1 MCASGANRAAGPM
14 PDDTARP
21 QTESG
26 PGARRESSKQ
36 NPCRATYNPRMAYP
50 PKAPALTTVRG
61 WRARA
66 WAWVL
71 FLALFKGLV
80 PHAALAAALMPGG
93 PALLWCAPGKD
104 RIEDRSAGAETP
116 ASAQHCVCAT
126 FSDASSTATD
136 LAPPPPA
143 CRHEALE
150 VTATAPTD
158 RPSLWLP
165 PPRGPPS
172 A

>member
-1 MCASGANRAAGPM
+1 
-14 PDDTARP
+14 
-21 QTESG
+21 
-26 PGARRESSKQ
+26 
-36 NPCRATYNPRMAYP
+36 MAHP

-93 PALLWCAPGKD
+93 PALLWCAPGKE
-104 RIEDRSAGAETP
+104 RIDDRSAGAETP

-126 FSDASSTATD
+126 FGDAAGAVT
-136 LAPPPPA
+136 PPA
-143 CRHEALE
+143 LPPLLSGHERMA
-150 VTATAPTD
+150 VATPVLVARQT
-158 RPSLWLP
+158 LWLP
-165 PPRGPPS
+165 PVRGPPS

>member
-1 MCASGANRAAGPM
+1 
-14 PDDTARP
+14 
-21 QTESG
+21 
-26 PGARRESSKQ
+26 
-36 NPCRATYNPRMAYP
+36 MAHP
-50 PKAPALTTVRG
+50 SKAPTQITVRG

-93 PALLWCAPGKD
+93 PALLWCAPGKNPV
-104 RIEDRSAGAETP
+104 EDRSAGAEAP

-126 FSDASSTATD
+126 FGDASGA
-136 LAPPPPA
+136 
-143 CRHEALE
+143 
-150 VTATAPTD
+150 VTAHALPPLRFGHERMAVASPAPVAQQA
-158 RPSLWLP
+158 LWLP
-165 PPRGPPS
+165 PVRGPPS